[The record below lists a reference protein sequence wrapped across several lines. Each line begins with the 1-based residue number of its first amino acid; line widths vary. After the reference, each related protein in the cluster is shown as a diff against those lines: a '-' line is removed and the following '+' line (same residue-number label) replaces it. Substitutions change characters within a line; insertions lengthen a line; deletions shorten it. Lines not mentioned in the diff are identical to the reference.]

1 MNILEL
7 LKRQDVFSTRSTHR
21 LMRCLTKCVE
31 TQNWKRFDLVL
42 STVNSL
48 LSEHKDFP
56 SCLERIDGVEILLS
70 ILLCLDDN
78 GNNDNEKR
86 IVSLTS
92 CFQHLNTTDT
102 ELSMLEHMIA
112 KHAQSDAV
120 MQMFTRTTRSN
131 YFQCEMW
138 TNVTSNLALTNLLQ
152 SFEKQKSVI
161 DDSITMRWLLYLVQF
176 RNKSISESLAESA
189 LSLFV
194 RLKDESLLSS
204 IAGFVVKSLS
214 SERIKLKDDFTIV
227 FTHGIIE
234 HLVDLS
240 GGLSDN
246 QKEFGKILVPS
257 WFETTAALARDIGN
271 VSVSMSL
278 TTLLGTLIQ
287 RGAYSSETRRALR
300 QIVRQP
306 IGEMKLFL
314 HSFRILVSLLRGV
327 DIQITTNCCED
338 DDYSKLKETQSPCYE
353 AALSLVQFVFASS
366 THCLEHD
373 LENAN
378 AFVWEPVNTLC
389 RYQDRLARDGSAILP
404 DLARILSNT
413 KRCDSK
419 RSFAS
424 LLSTVLS
431 RILSTTKLKTR
442 HDLIQMMCVIS
453 DREMIKGILNQCEN
467 SSALC
472 IAVADSW
479 SRGLVREDELLIRAC
494 EIVTKMTLLSQIK
507 KEENEFLLPS
517 CRGLLLHALKV
528 PKVFESVLSIL
539 SNKMDVLVPEEEVRL
554 TVRVRSAR
562 ISLL

>member
-1 MNILEL
+1 MQRKNYKSKWFHTYVAREYNKLHYVSSFEPFEHKNINDLKILEQQHSKTRTQVQSAVSSMRINNDRYGFSVCQTFDDLSTSMNILEL

-102 ELSMLEHMIA
+102 ELRMLEHMIA
-112 KHAQSDAV
+112 RHARSDAV
-120 MQMFTRTTRSN
+120 MQIFTRTIRSN

-214 SERIKLKDDFTIV
+214 SERIKL
-227 FTHGIIE
+227 
-234 HLVDLS
+234 
-240 GGLSDN
+240 
-246 QKEFGKILVPS
+246 
-257 WFETTAALARDIGN
+257 
-271 VSVSMSL
+271 
-278 TTLLGTLIQ
+278 
-287 RGAYSSETRRALR
+287 
-300 QIVRQP
+300 
-306 IGEMKLFL
+306 
-314 HSFRILVSLLRGV
+314 
-327 DIQITTNCCED
+327 
-338 DDYSKLKETQSPCYE
+338 
-353 AALSLVQFVFASS
+353 
-366 THCLEHD
+366 
-373 LENAN
+373 
-378 AFVWEPVNTLC
+378 
-389 RYQDRLARDGSAILP
+389 
-404 DLARILSNT
+404 
-413 KRCDSK
+413 
-419 RSFAS
+419 
-424 LLSTVLS
+424 
-431 RILSTTKLKTR
+431 
-442 HDLIQMMCVIS
+442 
-453 DREMIKGILNQCEN
+453 
-467 SSALC
+467 
-472 IAVADSW
+472 
-479 SRGLVREDELLIRAC
+479 
-494 EIVTKMTLLSQIK
+494 
-507 KEENEFLLPS
+507 
-517 CRGLLLHALKV
+517 
-528 PKVFESVLSIL
+528 
-539 SNKMDVLVPEEEVRL
+539 
-554 TVRVRSAR
+554 
-562 ISLL
+562 